1 MAQFM
6 TCAVLSS
13 VAALFFDEA
22 PFAGMGE
29 AVGPLLYGGL
39 VSVGIA
45 YTLQVVGQRHALA
58 THASLIMAT
67 ESVFGALG
75 GALLLGENMGL
86 RGYLGAAL
94 MITGIVV
101 SQIGLPAAPLTTLS
115 DASEAP
121 T

>member
-1 MAQFM
+1 M
-6 TCAVLSS
+6 
-13 VAALFFDEA
+13 
-22 PFAGMGE
+22 
-29 AVGPLLYGGL
+29 PLLYGGL

-86 RGYLGAAL
+86 RGYIGAAL

-101 SQIGLPAAPLTTLS
+101 SQIGLPSAPLAELT
-115 DASEAP
+115 DATERGP
-121 T
+121 G